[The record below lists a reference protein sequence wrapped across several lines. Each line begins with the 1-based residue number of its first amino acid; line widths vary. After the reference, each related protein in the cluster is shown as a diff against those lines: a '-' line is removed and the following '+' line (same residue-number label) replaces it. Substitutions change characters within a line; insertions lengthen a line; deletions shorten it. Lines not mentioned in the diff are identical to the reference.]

1 MALEWLARDVLHRHR
16 LEVTVEVKRM
26 PARMNEGARVL
37 LYSAARELLMN
48 VVKHAGTRKA
58 SLILRR
64 VPGRVELEVT
74 DRGRGMSAT
83 PATARPDHHPFGLFS
98 IRERAELL
106 GGTLTVC
113 AAPVRGTR
121 VVLALPLAG
130 KPPSSRR

>member
-1 MALEWLARDVLHRHR
+1 
-16 LEVTVEVKRM
+16 M

-106 GGTLTVC
+106 GGTLTVDVTDSTFLVHC
-113 AAPVRGTR
+113 LDAQSAAAILSGELERR
-121 VVLALPLAG
+121 IAAALESEKEDA
-130 KPPSSRR
+130 